1 MQDLLRFLAITYIT
15 LFVLVVFVILSE
27 NVKKM
32 YEENGDEDL

>member
-1 MQDLLRFLAITYIT
+1 MQDLLRFLAITYIA
-15 LFVLVVFVILSE
+15 LFVLVIFVILSE

>member
-27 NVKKM
+27 NAKKT
-32 YEENGDEDL
+32 YEENDDEDL

>member
-1 MQDLLRFLAITYIT
+1 MQDFLRFLAITYIV
-15 LFVLVVFVILSE
+15 LFVLIVFVILSE

>member
-1 MQDLLRFLAITYIT
+1 MQDFLRFLAITYIE
-15 LFVLVVFVILSE
+15 LFVLVIFVILSE